1 MNNDDAKNY
10 HANPDHLERVEEV
23 LFYAKDNMTSPC
35 AFHLLSHIS
44 DPKAFAKVKSD
55 FAKNFKRALQRQYK
69 SSEQETPDV
78 LLIYSIEFKMTDI
91 DEINDTDDA
100 YKPTEVVKIKLPFL
114 HIHICVIADCKKT
127 IPQSF
132 NKRAMQALNEIDG
145 LTKARYFKSKD
156 RYVSVFDEET
166 RESTRQRTK
175 PQMYK
180 SLKNEFD
187 DVFER
192 VKYLA
197 KVEQK
202 DPDKIPFRQK
212 FGCSQLP
219 KVAAKP

>member
-1 MNNDDAKNY
+1 
-10 HANPDHLERVEEV
+10 
-23 LFYAKDNMTSPC
+23 MTSPC

-44 DPKAFAKVKSD
+44 DPDAFAKVKPA
-55 FAKNFKRALQRQYK
+55 FAKNLKRALKRQYK
-69 SSEQETPDV
+69 SSKQENPDV
-78 LLIYSIEFKMTDI
+78 FFIYSIEFKMTDL

-156 RYVSVFDEET
+156 RYVNVFDDET

-180 SLKNEFD
+180 SLKTEFD

-202 DPDKIPFRQK
+202 DPDNIPFRQK
-212 FGCSQLP
+212 FGCSQLSKKP
-219 KVAAKP
+219 TTAKATAT

>member
-1 MNNDDAKNY
+1 
-10 HANPDHLERVEEV
+10 
-23 LFYAKDNMTSPC
+23 MTSPC

-44 DPKAFAKVKSD
+44 DPDAFAKVKPA
-55 FAKNFKRALQRQYK
+55 FAKNLKRALKRQYK
-69 SSEQETPDV
+69 SSKQENPDV
-78 LLIYSIEFKMTDI
+78 FFIYSIEFKMTDL

-156 RYVSVFDEET
+156 RYVNVFDDET

-180 SLKNEFD
+180 SLKTEFD

-202 DPDKIPFRQK
+202 DPDNIPFRQK
-212 FGCSQLP
+212 FGCSQLS
-219 KVAAKP
+219 KKTTTAKATAT

>member
-1 MNNDDAKNY
+1 
-10 HANPDHLERVEEV
+10 VEEV

-44 DPKAFAKVKSD
+44 DPDAFAKVKSD
-55 FAKNFKRALQRQYK
+55 FAKKFKRALQRQYK
-69 SSEQETPDV
+69 SSKQETPDV

-114 HIHICVIADCKKT
+114 HIHVCVIADCKKT

-132 NKRAMQALNEIDG
+132 NKRAMNALNEIDG

-156 RYVSVFDEET
+156 RYISVFDEET
-166 RESTRQRTK
+166 RESTKQRVE

-180 SLKNEFD
+180 KLKTDFD
-187 DVFER
+187 DVYDR

-202 DPDKIPFRQK
+202 DSKNIPFRQT
-212 FGCSQLP
+212 FGISRLVKKTTAA
-219 KVAAKP
+219 KVATA

>member
-1 MNNDDAKNY
+1 
-10 HANPDHLERVEEV
+10 
-23 LFYAKDNMTSPC
+23 MTSPC

-44 DPKAFAKVKSD
+44 DPDAFAKVKPA
-55 FAKNFKRALQRQYK
+55 FAKNLKRGLKRQYK
-69 SSEQETPDV
+69 SSKQETPDV
-78 LLIYSIEFKMTDI
+78 LFIYSIEFKMTDI

-156 RYVSVFDEET
+156 RYINVFDDET

-180 SLKNEFD
+180 SLKTEFD

-202 DPDKIPFRQK
+202 DPDNIPFRQK
-212 FGCSQLP
+212 FGISRLV
-219 KVAAKP
+219 KKATTAKATATEEK